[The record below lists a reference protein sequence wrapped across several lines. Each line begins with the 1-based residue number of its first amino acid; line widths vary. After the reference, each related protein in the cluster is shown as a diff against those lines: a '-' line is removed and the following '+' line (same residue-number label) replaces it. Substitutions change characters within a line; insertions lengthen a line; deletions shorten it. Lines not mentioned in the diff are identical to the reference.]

1 MTKPGIVVSNV
12 MTAAAG
18 LWLAPTAPGA
28 SVAMAALVG
37 TGLLVAGSGAFN
49 QVLERDTDAFMS
61 RTSTR
66 PFASGRRAP
75 AEGIVLGVLAV
86 LGGACLLAV
95 SVNLLSALLGLGA
108 TFIYAFVYTPMKRRT
123 LWAIPVG
130 AVAGALP
137 PVMGWAA
144 ATGSIDAGAVAL
156 FSVLFW
162 WQMPHFLGI
171 ALYRANDYR
180 SAGLKISPSPKGYPL
195 TILAMRAGAVL
206 ALISTVA
213 IAFVTHASA
222 TFSILAVAGAL
233 LPTVYAFRP
242 VDTGRPVD
250 ADDIPGWGRKVFL
263 ASLATLPL
271 LALAALVE
279 LLIR

>member
-18 LWLAPTAPGA
+18 LWLAPATPGLA
-28 SVAMAALVG
+28 VGVSALVG

-75 AEGIVLGVLAV
+75 AEGIALGVLTV
-86 LGGACLLAV
+86 VGGAALLAV
-95 SVNLLSALLGLGA
+95 SVNLLSALLGLLA

-123 LWAIPVG
+123 LWAVPVG

-144 ATGSIDAGAVAL
+144 ATGSIDAGAIAL
-156 FSVLFW
+156 FGVLFW

-171 ALYRANDYR
+171 ALYRADDYR
-180 SAGLKISPSPKGYPL
+180 SAGLKISPTPEGYPL
-195 TILAMRAGAVL
+195 TILAMRLGALLTLLSTFAIPVVTQTSITFVL
-206 ALISTVA
+206 LA
-213 IAFVTHASA
+213 I
-222 TFSILAVAGAL
+222 AGAL
-233 LPTVYAFRP
+233 LPTVYSFKSVGSDVA
-242 VDTGRPVD
+242 
-250 ADDIPGWGRKVFL
+250 AWGRSVFL

-271 LALAALVE
+271 LALGALIE
-279 LLIR
+279 FALR